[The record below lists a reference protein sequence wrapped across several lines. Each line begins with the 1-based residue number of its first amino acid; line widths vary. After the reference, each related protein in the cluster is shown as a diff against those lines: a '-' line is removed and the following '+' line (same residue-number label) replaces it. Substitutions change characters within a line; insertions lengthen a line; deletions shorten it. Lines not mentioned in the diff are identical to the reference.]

1 MQPKEREKMKK
12 AIIVTAVCLASIS
25 GFAAPRPAS
34 MFVEIDTDKDGK
46 ATLQELDVWFKARAE
61 RTGIPLSNPQIAQKH
76 IDVLDT
82 DKNGVLTLD
91 EWTAN
96 R

>member
-1 MQPKEREKMKK
+1 MKK
-12 AIIVTAVCLASIS
+12 KVIITAVCLMAVS
-25 GFAAPRPAS
+25 GFSAPRPAS
-34 MFVEIDTDKDGK
+34 LFVEIDTNKDGK
-46 ATLQELDVWFKARAE
+46 ATLEELDIWFKARAE

-96 R
+96 L

>member
-1 MQPKEREKMKK
+1 MKK
-12 AIIVTAVCLASIS
+12 EVIITAVCLMAVT
-25 GFAAPRPAS
+25 GFSAPRATAL
-34 MFVEIDTDKDGK
+34 FVEIDTNKDGK
-46 ATLQELDVWFKARAE
+46 ATLEELDIWFKARAE
-61 RTGIPLSNPQIAQKH
+61 RTGVPLSNPQMAQKH
-76 IDVLDT
+76 IDVLDA

>member
-1 MQPKEREKMKK
+1 MKK
-12 AIIVTAVCLASIS
+12 EVIIAAVCLMAAT
-25 GFAAPRPAS
+25 GFSAPRPAKL
-34 MFVEIDTDKDGK
+34 FVEIDTDKDGK
-46 ATLQELDVWFKARAE
+46 ATLQELDAWFKARAE
-61 RTGIPLSNPQIAQKH
+61 RTGIPLTNPEIAQLH
-76 IDVLDT
+76 IDKLDT

>member
-1 MQPKEREKMKK
+1 MKK
-12 AIIVTAVCLASIS
+12 EVIITAVCLMAVT
-25 GFAAPRPAS
+25 GFSAPRPPS
-34 MFVEIDTDKDGK
+34 MFVEIDTNKDGK
-46 ATLQELDVWFKARAE
+46 ATLEELDIWFKARAE
-61 RTGIPLSNPQIAQKH
+61 RTGIPLSNPQIAQVH
-76 IDVLDT
+76 IDKLDT

>member
-1 MQPKEREKMKK
+1 VAEQFI
-12 AIIVTAVCLASIS
+12 AIDA
-25 GFAAPRPAS
+25 
-34 MFVEIDTDKDGK
+34 DKDGK
-46 ATLQELDVWFKARAE
+46 ATLQELDIWFKARAE
-61 RTGIPLSNPQIAQKH
+61 RTGIPLSNPQIAQLH
-76 IDVLDT
+76 IDKLDT